1 MPFPQSSGGT
11 APGGA
16 APAGR
21 ASRKG
26 LLRRTGEWSARHF
39 VVVLAAWVVALGALM
54 GLNHAYGGE
63 YSDNYALPGTQSQ
76 DGLDVL
82 RAHEPAAGGYSAQV
96 VLYDG
101 AKPLTGVSD
110 QISSAVASLK
120 KLPHVLNATD
130 PLPAPGSTPPS
141 PPPGTPNVGPLSTD
155 GKTAYITVRFD
166 VQPGTLGDDYLTGVD
181 SAVEPLR
188 AAGVQV
194 EYGGSLGELA
204 RPEADDRVSEAIGFG
219 VAIVVLIIGFGS
231 LIAAVLP
238 LVTALV
244 AAICGLA
251 VLGLL
256 ASVWTFATVSPTL
269 ATMIGIGVGIDYA
282 LFLITRHRQLLM
294 NGQDPVM
301 AAGLATAT
309 SGRAVLVSGCTVIIA
324 LSGLWVSGLSFIG
337 LLGLAA
343 TSTVVTA
350 VAGALTLVPAMLGLI
365 GRRIDRLHIG
375 TPVAETD
382 PTPGDAPGETRPGAA
397 QPGEVQPGEV
407 HGTWH
412 RYALRVERRPWWFL
426 SAGVAVLAILSI
438 PLFSIQLGH
447 IGDGADP
454 ESFTDR
460 RAFDLMSSAFGP
472 GSNGPLTL
480 VIDQTSVPAADRS
493 ALASQAQ
500 KALTGVPDAALITP
514 LTPTSDGDV
523 LIATAYSVAA
533 PQDEST
539 TSLTEHLSDDVL
551 PQAVEGTTAA
561 TYVTGTT
568 AAQVDFLEIVS
579 GRLLLIIAVVVALA
593 FLVILIVFRGP
604 LVALKAA
611 VLNLLSIA
619 ASYGVVVA
627 VFQWG
632 WGGPALGVNGDVP
645 IESYVPMMMFAIVFG
660 LSMDYEI
667 FLLSRVHEAW
677 LRTGDAKGSVAH
689 ALEITARVI
698 TCAALIMVSVFA
710 AFVLNDSIV
719 IKMMGLGLAASVLI
733 DATVARLLLVP
744 AVMTLLGKWA
754 WWTPRW
760 LDRILP
766 HVDTEGEGELAQ
778 AGTNGA
784 AGPRRTP

>member
-1 MPFPQSSGGT
+1 MPHPQPSGGAG
-11 APGGA
+11 APAAGGA
-16 APAGR
+16 RRSG
-21 ASRKG
+21 KG
-26 LLRRTGEWSARHF
+26 LLRRLGEWSARHF
-39 VVVLAAWVVALGALM
+39 VVVLVAWVVALGALV

-63 YSDNYALPGTQSQ
+63 YSDNYSLPGTQSQ
-76 DGLDVL
+76 EGLDVL

-101 AKPLTGVSD
+101 AKPLTDVGD
-110 QISSAVASLK
+110 QVSSAVASLK
-120 KLPHVLNATD
+120 KLPHVLNATS
-130 PLPAPGSTPPS
+130 PLPASGTPPPS

-155 GKTAYITVRFD
+155 GKTGYITVRFD

-188 AAGVQV
+188 TAGVQV

-204 RPEADDRVSEAIGFG
+204 RPEADDRTSEAIGFG
-219 VAIVVLIIGFGS
+219 VAIIVLIIGFGS

-244 AAICGLA
+244 AAVCGLA
-251 VLGLL
+251 ILGLL
-256 ASVWTFATVSPTL
+256 AAVWNFATVSPTL

-294 NGQDPVM
+294 NGRDAVE

-309 SGRAVLVSGCTVIIA
+309 SGRAVLVSGCTVVIA
-324 LSGLWVSGLSFIG
+324 LGGLWVSGLSFIG

-365 GRRIDRLHIG
+365 GRHIDRLHLRA
-375 TPVAETD
+375 PVAETE
-382 PTPGDAPGETRPGAA
+382 PSTGGSEESTGEAHGA
-397 QPGEVQPGEV
+397 
-407 HGTWH
+407 WH

-426 SAGVAVLAILSI
+426 TSGVVVLVVLAI

-454 ESFTDR
+454 KSFTDR

-533 PQDEST
+533 PQDEKT
-539 TSLTEHLSDDVL
+539 TSLTNHLADDVL
-551 PQAVEGTTAA
+551 PQAVGGTTAA

-568 AAQVDFLEIVS
+568 AAQVDFLDIVS
-579 GRLLLIIAVVVALA
+579 SRLLLIIAVVVALA
-593 FLVILIVFRGP
+593 FLVILVVFRGP
-604 LVALKAA
+604 IVAAKAA

-632 WGGPALGVNGDVP
+632 WGGPALGVSGDVP

-677 LRTGDAKGSVAH
+677 LRTGDAKASVAH

-719 IKMMGLGLAASVLI
+719 VKMMGLGLAASVLI

-766 HVDTEGEGELAQ
+766 HVDTEGESELATT
-778 AGTNGA
+778 GGNGA
-784 AGPRRTP
+784 AGPRKTP

>member
-1 MPFPQSSGGT
+1 MPYPQSSGGAGAP

-16 APAGR
+16 RRSG
-21 ASRKG
+21 KG
-26 LLRRTGEWSARHF
+26 LLRRLGEWSARHF
-39 VVVLAAWVVALGALM
+39 VVVLVAWVVALGALV

-63 YSDNYALPGTQSQ
+63 YSDNYSLPGTQSQ
-76 DGLDVL
+76 EGLDVL

-101 AKPLTGVSD
+101 AKPLTDVGD
-110 QISSAVASLK
+110 QVSSAVDSLK
-120 KLPHVLNATD
+120 KLPHVLNATS
-130 PLPAPGSTPPS
+130 PLPASGTPPPS

-155 GKTAYITVRFD
+155 GKTGYITVRFD

-204 RPEADDRVSEAIGFG
+204 RPEADDRTSEAIGFG
-219 VAIVVLIIGFGS
+219 VAIIVLIIGFGS

-244 AAICGLA
+244 AAVCGLA
-251 VLGLL
+251 ILGLL
-256 ASVWTFATVSPTL
+256 AAVWNFATVSPTL

-294 NGQDPVM
+294 NGRDPVE

-309 SGRAVLVSGCTVIIA
+309 SGRAVLVSGCTVVIA
-324 LSGLWVSGLSFIG
+324 LGGLWVSGLSFIG

-365 GRRIDRLHIG
+365 GRHIDRLHLRA
-375 TPVAETD
+375 PVAETD
-382 PTPGDAPGETRPGAA
+382 ETTGDGTTGDGSTGNGTTGEA
-397 QPGEVQPGEV
+397 

-412 RYALRVERRPWWFL
+412 RYALRVERRRWWFL
-426 SAGVAVLAILSI
+426 TSGVVVLVVLAI

-454 ESFTDR
+454 KSFTDR
-460 RAFDLMSSAFGP
+460 RAFDLMSTAFGP

-533 PQDEST
+533 PQDEKT
-539 TSLTEHLSDDVL
+539 TSLTNHLADDVL
-551 PQAVEGTTAA
+551 PQAVGGTTAA

-568 AAQVDFLEIVS
+568 AAQVDFLDIVS
-579 GRLLLIIAVVVALA
+579 SRLLLIIAVVVALA
-593 FLVILIVFRGP
+593 FLVILVVFRGP
-604 LVALKAA
+604 IVAAKAA

-632 WGGPALGVNGDVP
+632 WGGPALGVSGDVP

-677 LRTGDAKGSVAH
+677 LRTGDAKASVAH

-710 AFVLNDSIV
+710 AFILNDSIV
-719 IKMMGLGLAASVLI
+719 VKMMGLGLAASVLI

-766 HVDTEGEGELAQ
+766 HVDTEGEGEMAA
-778 AGTNGA
+778 AGGNGE
-784 AGPRRTP
+784 AGPRKTP

>member
-1 MPFPQSSGGT
+1 M
-11 APGGA
+11 
-16 APAGR
+16 
-21 ASRKG
+21 
-26 LLRRTGEWSARHF
+26 GEWSARHF
-39 VVVLAAWVVALGALM
+39 VVVLVAWVVALGALV

-63 YSDNYALPGTQSQ
+63 YSDNYSLPGTQSQ
-76 DGLDVL
+76 EGLDVL

-96 VLYDG
+96 VLHDG
-101 AKPLTGVSD
+101 AKPLTDVGDQVST
-110 QISSAVASLK
+110 AVDSLK
-120 KLPHVLNATD
+120 KLPHVLNATS
-130 PLPAPGSTPPS
+130 PLPAPGTPPPA
-141 PPPGTPNVGPLSTD
+141 PPAGTPNVGPLSTD
-155 GKTAYITVRFD
+155 GKTGYITVRFD

-204 RPEADDRVSEAIGFG
+204 RPEADDRTSEAIGFG
-219 VAIVVLIIGFGS
+219 VAIIVLIIGFGS

-244 AAICGLA
+244 AAVCGLA

-294 NGQDPVM
+294 NGRDPVT

-309 SGRAVLVSGCTVIIA
+309 SGRAVLVSGCTVVIA
-324 LSGLWVSGLSFIG
+324 LGGLWVSGLSFIG

-365 GRRIDRLHIG
+365 GRHIDRLHLR
-375 TPVAETD
+375 TPVAETE
-382 PTPGDAPGETRPGAA
+382 PSTGGSEESTGEA
-397 QPGEVQPGEV
+397 

-412 RYALRVERRPWWFL
+412 RYALRVERRPWSFL
-426 SAGVAVLAILSI
+426 TAGVVVLAVLAI

-460 RAFDLMSSAFGP
+460 RAFDLMSTAFGP

-480 VIDQTSVPAADRS
+480 VIDQTSVAAADRS

-500 KALTGVPDAALITP
+500 KALTGVPDALLITP

-533 PQDEST
+533 PQDEAT
-539 TSLTEHLSDDVL
+539 TSLTNHLADDVL
-551 PQAVEGTTAA
+551 PQAVDGTTAA

-568 AAQVDFLEIVS
+568 AAQVDFLDIVS
-579 GRLLLIIAVVVALA
+579 SRLLLIIAVVVALA
-593 FLVILIVFRGP
+593 FLVILVVFRGP

-632 WGGPALGVNGDVP
+632 WGGPALGVSGDVP

-677 LRTGDAKGSVAH
+677 LRTGDAKASVAH

-710 AFVLNDSIV
+710 AFILNDSIV
-719 IKMMGLGLAASVLI
+719 VKMMGLGLAASVLI

-766 HVDTEGEGELAQ
+766 HVDTEGEGELAA
-778 AGTNGA
+778 AGGNGA
-784 AGPRRTP
+784 AGPRKTP

>member
-1 MPFPQSSGGT
+1 MSNPTP
-11 APGGA
+11 PG
-16 APAGR
+16 
-21 ASRKG
+21 KG
-26 LLRRTGEWSARHF
+26 LLRRMGEWSARHF
-39 VVVLAAWVVALGALM
+39 VVVLVAWLVALGALI
-54 GLNHAYGGE
+54 GLNNAFGGE
-63 YSDNYALPGTQSQ
+63 YSDNYSLPGTQSQ
-76 DGLDVL
+76 EGLDVL
-82 RAHEPAAGGYSAQV
+82 REHEPAAGGYSAQV

-101 AKPLTGVSD
+101 AKPLTEVSD
-110 QISSAVASLK
+110 QISSTVDALK
-120 KLPHVLNATD
+120 KLPDVLNATS
-130 PLPAPGSTPPS
+130 PLPAPGSQPPT

-155 GKTAYITVRFD
+155 GKTGYITIRFS
-166 VQPGTLGDDYLTGVD
+166 VQPSTLGDSYLTGVD
-181 SAVEPLR
+181 SAVQPLR
-188 AAGVQV
+188 DAGVEV

-219 VAIVVLIIGFGS
+219 VAIVVLVIGFGS

-244 AAICGLA
+244 AALCGLSA
-251 VLGLL
+251 LGLL

-294 NGQDPVM
+294 NGQDPVT

-324 LSGLWVSGLSFIG
+324 LCGLWVSGLSFIG

-350 VAGALTLVPAMLGLI
+350 VIGALTLVPAMLGLI
-365 GRRIDRLHIG
+365 GRRIDRYHLG
-375 TPVAETD
+375 TPVAEADET
-382 PTPGDAPGETRPGAA
+382 AGEA
-397 QPGEVQPGEV
+397 

-426 SAGVAVLAILSI
+426 TSGVVILAVLAI

-454 ESFTDR
+454 KSFTDR
-460 RAFDLMSSAFGP
+460 RAYDLMSAAFGP

-480 VIDQTSVPAADRS
+480 VIDQTTVPEADRS
-493 ALASQAQ
+493 SLASQAQ
-500 KALTGVPDAALITP
+500 KALTGVPDALLITP

-523 LIATAYSVAA
+523 LLATAYSVAA
-533 PQDEST
+533 PQDEKT
-539 TSLTEHLSDDVL
+539 TSLTNHLSDDVL
-551 PQAVEGTTAA
+551 PQAVSGTTAQ

-568 AAQVDFLEIVS
+568 AAQVDFLDIVS
-579 GRLLLIIAVVVALA
+579 SRLPLIIAVVVALA
-593 FLVILIVFRGP
+593 FLVILVVFRGP

-611 VLNLLSIA
+611 LLNLLSIA

-632 WGGPALGVNGDVP
+632 WGGPALGVSGDVP

-677 LRTGDAKGSVAH
+677 LRTGDAKASVAH

-710 AFVLNDSIV
+710 AFILNDNIV

-744 AVMTLLGKWA
+744 AVMTLLGKSA

-766 HVDTEGEGELAQ
+766 HIDTEGEGQLPPP
-778 AGTNGA
+778 AGG
-784 AGPRRTP
+784 GSSEPRV